1 MVPGEQLRSSAEYRS
16 HSAQASATVAFVR
29 TIPGSVPA
37 RAWSCTSRSYAS
49 AVRFV
54 KNPAA
59 GLPRSVHAGPIFFW
73 T

>member
-1 MVPGEQLRSSAEYRS
+1 M
-16 HSAQASATVAFVR
+16 HASATVALVR
-29 TIPGSVPA
+29 TIPGNVPA
-37 RAWSCTSRSYAS
+37 RAWSWTSRSHAS

-59 GLPRSVHAGPIFFW
+59 GLPRSVHAGPIFLW